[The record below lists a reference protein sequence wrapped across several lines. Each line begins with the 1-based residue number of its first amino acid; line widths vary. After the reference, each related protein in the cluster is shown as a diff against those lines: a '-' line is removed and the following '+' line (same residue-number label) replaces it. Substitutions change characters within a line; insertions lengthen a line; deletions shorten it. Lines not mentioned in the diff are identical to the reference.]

1 MHIRR
6 GESHKEEDILLWE
19 NLVLLYACFLVT
31 LWCFELLLVSMLC
44 CSHRIVFMCCI
55 RMPLCFIDC
64 MFGWSFAL
72 LYDHCTHFHMTVMCL
87 IKLLICFTS
96 CLLDRILFVTFYL
109 SFYHLIYLEGLMC
122 FVQVFQVT
130 SICSKFIIGFRFR
143 CEWVLPLFP
152 NSHLS
157 LEFVIR
163 CVRF

>member
-1 MHIRR
+1 MHIPRGRR
-6 GESHKEEDILLWE
+6 HCFFEKILFC
-19 NLVLLYACFLVT
+19 LVLLYACFLVT

-96 CLLDRILFVTFYL
+96 CLLDRILL
-109 SFYHLIYLEGLMC
+109 
-122 FVQVFQVT
+122 VF
-130 SICSKFIIGFRFR
+130 
-143 CEWVLPLFP
+143 
-152 NSHLS
+152 LS
-157 LEFVIR
+157 LDLPWGSNAFCASVSSYKYFVLSSSQVLNLGVSEFCHYFQTHV
-163 CVRF
+163 